1 MGYRGK
7 RLVDLL
13 IAISASV
20 ILLPVFAIL
29 AVSIRFKLGS
39 PVLFRQQRPGLYGKP
54 FTLYKFRTMT
64 DDRDEAGNLLP
75 DRDRLTAFG
84 RFLRS
89 TSLDELPELWNVI
102 KGEMSLVGPR
112 PLLMEYLDRY
122 TSEQMRRHNV
132 RPGITGWAQI
142 HGRQTIPFSKRIELD
157 LWYIDNFN
165 FKLDIFIL
173 ISTIRQAIFSSGVIL
188 GQDVS
193 EVDDLGLA
201 TSLIQPQNHS
211 EE

>member
-29 AVSIRFKLGS
+29 AVFIRFKLGS